1 LKTTVFNRATH
12 FSIVWGVSL
21 AVITILEWNS
31 LDRNPVN
38 QEIFSPFI
46 QRTMTVQVTDA
57 PATMPEIADIVPEQA
72 DPDAVLNY
80 EVSFFFN
87 GPLFI
92 ACFFIPVLIFHGLA
106 VLWNLLRG
114 KSG

>member
-1 LKTTVFNRATH
+1 
-12 FSIVWGVSL
+12 
-21 AVITILEWNS
+21 
-31 LDRNPVN
+31 
-38 QEIFSPFI
+38 
-46 QRTMTVQVTDA
+46 MTVQVADA
-57 PATMPEIADIVPEQA
+57 AGPEIPDIASEQA

-106 VLWNLLRG
+106 ALWNLLRG